1 MSDVSADDLDRA
13 TDLTLAMT
21 ASYIRDAANLAR
33 PEQVKVDGKWPQKDC
48 DDCGEII
55 PVKRLNLGKIRCI
68 FCQEALERRRA
79 GR

>member
-1 MSDVSADDLDRA
+1 MSDASADDLDRA

-21 ASYIRDAANLAR
+21 ESYIKDAALRAK
-33 PEQVKVDGKWPQKDC
+33 PEQVKVDGQWPQKEC
-48 DDCGEII
+48 DDCGENI